1 MPVNPVIP
9 FGGLA
14 GWRFLERTQARQ
26 QTAFNAST
34 DIQRDITYF
43 REHIGDVKT
52 SKDLVTDRRLL
63 TVALNAY
70 GLGDEIN
77 KQAFVRKVLDGG
89 VFDSNSFA
97 NRLQNTGYID
107 LTKMF
112 SFADGG
118 FFPTSGRINE
128 VIDKYLVNKFETA
141 VGDEDTSMRLS
152 LNFKRQIVSL
162 AQQNISRN
170 TGWLRVLG
178 SVPLR
183 RVLDAS
189 LDLPS
194 GFSQINIDQQVEV
207 IAEKANKIFGGDTVK
222 VFADPKMIDKAIRR
236 FQLRQQINNGPGP
249 STRGSAALA
258 LLSGGAGGFA
268 SSGLGA
274 NGILNLL
281 LSNG

>member
-1 MPVNPVIP
+1 MPINPVIP
-9 FGGLA
+9 LSGLA

-26 QTAFNAST
+26 QATFNNSA
-34 DIQRDITYF
+34 DLQRNVIYF
-43 REHIGDVKT
+43 REHIRDV
-52 SKDLVTDRRLL
+52 SSSQDLVTDRRLL
-63 TVALNAY
+63 DVALNAY

-89 VFDSNSFA
+89 VFDPNSFA

-107 LTKMF
+107 FTKMF
-112 SFADGG
+112 SFTDGG

-128 VIDKYLVNKFETA
+128 VVDKYLINKFETA
-141 VGDEDTSMRLS
+141 IGDEDTSMRLA
-152 LNFKRQIVSL
+152 LNFKRQVKNL
-162 AQQNISRN
+162 AHQDISRN
-170 TGWLRVLG
+170 TGWLRLLG

-183 RVLDAS
+183 RVLDAA
-189 LDLPS
+189 LNLPS
-194 GFSQINIDQQVEV
+194 GFSQINIDQQVAV
-207 IAEKANKIFGGDTVK
+207 IAEKANKVFGGDSIK
-222 VFADPKMIDKAIRR
+222 VFTDPKIVDKAIRR
-236 FQLRQQINNGPGP
+236 FQLRQQIRNGPGKD
-249 STRGSAALA
+249 TKGSAALA